1 MPVFHRIAAINSKE
15 DTRAASSMQRLHRP
29 IRWRWGVEKIFV
41 CSGFSTFWRR
51 QGEVYELIFIELWSD
66 EPIIEIETRCALQM
80 EGNRVW

>member
-51 QGEVYELIFIELWSD
+51 QGEVYEL
-66 EPIIEIETRCALQM
+66 
-80 EGNRVW
+80 